1 MVQAIG
7 AVLRHEGVKNALG
20 TVRDKATA
28 AKIRA
33 SGGVGGPAEGQLAE
47 LDLACRKATSHED
60 IVPKEKHIITLKNEG
75 APAPQYTA
83 ALRPLACTCRHPVGP
98 VAGERRC
105 VV

>member
-33 SGGVGGPAEGQLAE
+33 SGGVGGPR
-47 LDLACRKATSHED
+47 DNSRS
-60 IVPKEKHIITLKNEG
+60 
-75 APAPQYTA
+75 
-83 ALRPLACTCRHPVGP
+83 
-98 VAGERRC
+98 
-105 VV
+105 